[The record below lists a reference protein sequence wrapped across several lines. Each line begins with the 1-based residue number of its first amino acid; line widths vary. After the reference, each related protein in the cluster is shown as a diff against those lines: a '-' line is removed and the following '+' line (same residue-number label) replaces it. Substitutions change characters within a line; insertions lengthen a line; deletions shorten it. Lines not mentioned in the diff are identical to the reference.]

1 MDRRYHTQGKNLA
14 LLLALLVLDPIRC
27 SVPQTGVLAAQFPP
41 AIVVNRGKTAQG
53 FVYLSGGVGADER
66 LVLEERDKAFNV
78 KLVFADADGSYV
90 ANVQLEIADGK
101 GEAILS
107 TTTAGPWF
115 YIQLP
120 PGIYKVKAAFGGQS
134 KEIKKLLVSNDR
146 ITHQVFVWDP
156 GGYPKTAPKP
166 KA

>member
-41 AIVVNRGKTAQG
+41 AIVITRGKTAHG
-53 FVYLSGGVGADER
+53 FVYLSSGVGADER
-66 LVLEERDKAFNV
+66 LALEERAKAFNV
-78 KLVFADADGSYV
+78 KLVFAD
-90 ANVQLEIADGK
+90 ADGK

-120 PGIYKVKAAFGGQS
+120 PGIYNVKATFGGQS

-146 ITHQVFVWDP
+146 NTHQVFVWDP
-156 GGYPKTAPKP
+156 GGDPKTAPKP